1 MAAIQSNDIK
11 LGTPAPDFALPD
23 ASGKIHQLEDFAT
36 SPSLLVAFICN
47 HCPYVK
53 HIRCEFAALTRD
65 FAPKGLAVV
74 AINAND
80 EVTYPED
87 SLPNMAK
94 EARAQGYMFPY
105 VQDKSQEVAK
115 AYRAAC
121 TPDFFLFDRN
131 RRLFYHGQ
139 FDASRPSNGQPVT
152 GADLRGAVERL
163 LKGEA
168 PPTNQAPS
176 IGCNIKWR
184 AGAEPA
190 WFA

>member
-1 MAAIQSNDIK
+1 MAATQSNDIK
-11 LGTPAPDFALPD
+11 LGTRAPGFALPD
-23 ASGKIHQLEDFAT
+23 AGGKIHSLEDFTGGPA
-36 SPSLLVAFICN
+36 LLVAFICN
-47 HCPYVK
+47 HCPFVK
-53 HIRCEFAALTRD
+53 HIRREFAAFARD
-65 FAPKGLAVV
+65 YAPKGLAIV

-94 EARAQGYMFPY
+94 EAKTQGYIFPY
-105 VQDKSQEVAK
+105 VQDKSQDVAK

-131 RRLFYHGQ
+131 RKLFYHGQ
-139 FDASRPSNGQPVT
+139 LDASRPSNGQPVT

-163 LKGEA
+163 LKGKA
-168 PPTNQAPS
+168 PPANQAPS

-184 AGAEPA
+184 PGTEPA